1 MASVP
6 TPSTDLNETIAA
18 AVKARVEASVLEA
31 FSTDGVLQQYVAA
44 ALMQKIERKKD
55 FRTEHVPYMQDVLEK
70 AIQQASRAA
79 VQDLI
84 AEQQET
90 ITEEVRKALR
100 RDAPV
105 IAAAL
110 VDGFVESS
118 KSEYRTTVDV
128 TIKGVDR

>member
-1 MASVP
+1 MTDLA
-6 TPSTDLNETIAA
+6 TDLNETIAA

-31 FSTDGVLQQYVAA
+31 FSSDGMLQQYVTA
-44 ALMQKIERKKD
+44 ALMQKVERKKGYQ
-55 FRTEHVPYMQDVLEK
+55 TEQVPYMQDVLQT
-70 AIQQASRAA
+70 AIQKSSRDA
-79 VQDLI
+79 VNALI

-100 RDAPV
+100 RDAPT

-118 KSEYRTTVDV
+118 KSGYRTHVEV
-128 TIKGVDR
+128 TIKPQEH